1 MLTSKIRELA
11 ARFYQET
18 VELRRHMHRHPE
30 LSFQESE
37 TAAYIS
43 SKLSQWGIP
52 HQTGISG
59 HGIVGII
66 EGRNPEA
73 ICIALRADMDALPI
87 TETGSHDYVSL
98 NTGVMHACGHDAH
111 TAMLLTAARIL
122 NELRNHFEGSVKLVF
137 QPAEEKLPGG
147 AIGMIEAGVLR
158 KPDVEVMLGQ
168 HVLPSLE
175 AGKVGFRS
183 GPFMASSDE
192 ITIRVQGKGGHAAM
206 PHLLND
212 TILTASQIVV
222 ALQQLASRLAPPLV
236 PTVLSFGRITG
247 NGAHNVIPDEVIIQ
261 GTFRTFD
268 ERWRAAAKDHIRRI
282 ATSTAE
288 AAGAKALVEI
298 TDGYPVLVN
307 DELSTLK
314 AIKAAQEYLGED
326 QVVILDSRMTAED
339 FAWYGHY
346 VPSCFYRIGTA
357 NLTKGII
364 ANLHT
369 PNFDIEE
376 SALESGSGLM
386 AWLAFCQL
394 AQDF

>member
-1 MLTSKIRELA
+1 
-11 ARFYQET
+11 
-18 VELRRHMHRHPE
+18 
-30 LSFQESE
+30 
-37 TAAYIS
+37 
-43 SKLSQWGIP
+43 
-52 HQTGISG
+52 
-59 HGIVGII
+59 
-66 EGRNPEA
+66 
-73 ICIALRADMDALPI
+73 
-87 TETGSHDYVSL
+87 
-98 NTGVMHACGHDAH
+98 
-111 TAMLLTAARIL
+111 
-122 NELRNHFEGSVKLVF
+122 
-137 QPAEEKLPGG
+137 
-147 AIGMIEAGVLR
+147 
-158 KPDVEVMLGQ
+158 
-168 HVLPSLE
+168 LPSLE

>member
-87 TETGSHDYVSL
+87 IETGSHDYVSL